1 MIPGAAHHLARR
13 ESAEVVEVV
22 LDPHQAPVSGG
33 VEVQLDRIV
42 QAFNSRHV
50 QLEGEESRAPF
61 SDRTGGSRAQR
72 ARSSAGIY
80 DDGSTEGGA
89 LSRGP
94 HARGRADGS
103 SPPRDRIGD
112 EGAFEDISAQRAR
125 MFEQELIE
133 RRATDSQTESSA
145 FGKSVQRDA
154 VARTAR
160 GDENGFSHGAGSGAE
175 RDLQKAL
182 SFEQSDAA
190 WREEFATEF
199 RAGERRAVEHAHAIA
214 ASGQLRCCRRARR
227 PPTDDEDVPD
237 HRSPIRTNR

>member
-1 MIPGAAHHLARR
+1 MVPGAAHHLARR
-13 ESAEVVEVV
+13 EGTEVVEAI
-22 LDPHQAPVSGG
+22 LDPHQASVSGG
-33 VEVQLDRIV
+33 VEVQLDSIV
-42 QAFNSRHV
+42 QAFHSRHV

-72 ARSSAGIY
+72 ARASAGIY

-94 HARGRADGS
+94 HARGHADGS

-112 EGAFEDISAQRAR
+112 EDAFEDIGAQRAR

-145 FGKSVQRDA
+145 SGKSVQRDT

-160 GDENGFSHGAGSGAE
+160 GDENSLSHGAGSGAE
-175 RDLQKAL
+175 RGLQKAL

-199 RAGERRAVEHAHAIA
+199 RAGERRAVKYAYAIA
-214 ASGQLRCCRRARR
+214 APGQLRRCCRARR
-227 PPTDDEDVPD
+227 PPADDEDVPD
-237 HRSPIRTNR
+237 HRSPIRMNR